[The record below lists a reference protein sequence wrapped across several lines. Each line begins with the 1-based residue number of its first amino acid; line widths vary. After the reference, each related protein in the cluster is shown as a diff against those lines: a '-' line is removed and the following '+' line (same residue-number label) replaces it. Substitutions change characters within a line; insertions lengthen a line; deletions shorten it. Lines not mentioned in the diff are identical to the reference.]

1 MGSLQPGR
9 TIKYMTDAHG
19 QVWANYEGDRA
30 IKKWLVGSPLY
41 TYDLRDSSLKEY
53 KEMVRYSQFS
63 HVLDDMLYNCLRVY
77 RLYKYLKHSR
87 SQ

>member
-30 IKKWLVGSPLY
+30 IKRWLVGSPLY

-53 KEMVRYSQFS
+53 KEMVRYSQFRPT
-63 HVLDDMLYNCLRVY
+63 LEYMLYNCVRVY
-77 RLYKYLKHSR
+77 RLFKHLKHDR
-87 SQ
+87 LQ

>member
-30 IKKWLVGSPLY
+30 IKRWLVGSPLY
-41 TYDLRDSSLKEY
+41 YYELQDSSMKEY
-53 KEMVRYSQFS
+53 KEMIRYARFKPQ
-63 HVLDDMLYNCLRVY
+63 LEYMLYKCLQVY
-77 RLYKYLKHSR
+77 RLFKSFRHINT
-87 SQ
+87 Q